1 MKRKLTKL
9 RMTILT
15 EGLTQRRLAQRA
27 GINESTVSLIAS
39 GRYRPDASQRS
50 RIARVLKRT
59 ETDLFEVAE

>member
-27 GINESTVSLIAS
+27 GVNESILSLIVC

-50 RIARVLKRT
+50 RIARVLKRAET
-59 ETDLFEVAE
+59 ELFELSE

>member
-27 GINESTVSLIAS
+27 GINETTVSLIAS

-50 RIARVLKRT
+50 RIARVLKRAET
-59 ETDLFEVAE
+59 ELFELSE